1 MLVEDVLF
9 LGGGGGGLEGF
20 GGVAVMEEGVLGGMM
35 GGGWMGWDGIGSC
48 GCWFMR
54 TEVLA
59 AKRVEGWGC

>member
-1 MLVEDVLF
+1 VLVEDVLF
-9 LGGGGGGLEGF
+9 LLGGRGRWGGGSW
-20 GGVAVMEEGVLGGMM
+20 GVAVVEEGVLGGMM

-59 AKRVEGWGC
+59 AKRVE